1 VSRQGTV
8 MAGNQRYGRLWR
20 VAADAFRGEW
30 VDRRGKLH
38 TKEFR
43 GVTGPEAR
51 FQWRYWQEQMDGR
64 QAADMRL
71 AAHRQAE
78 REDAREAAARATQDT
93 TKEADM
99 PSKETKAPS
108 GAVYVVTVVGGA
120 PIRYAADQDTA
131 LAVATALEAAA
142 KASGFAA
149 KYDVVEVQPW
159 M

>member
-1 VSRQGTV
+1 

-20 VAADAFRGEW
+20 VASDVFRGEW

-71 AAHRQAE
+71 AARRQAE
-78 REDAREAAARATQDT
+78 REDAREAATPKQT
-93 TKEADM
+93 KQTKEATM
-99 PSKETKAPS
+99 PSKETKAPT

-120 PIRYAADQDTA
+120 PIRYASDQDTA

>member
-1 VSRQGTV
+1 MTRQGTV
-8 MAGNQRYGRLWR
+8 IAGNQRYGRLWR
-20 VAADAFRGEW
+20 VRPDVFRGEW

-38 TKEFR
+38 TKEFT

-71 AAHRQAE
+71 AARRQAE
-78 REDAREAAARATQDT
+78 REDARAAATPKQAT
-93 TKEADM
+93 TKEAEM
-99 PSKETKAPS
+99 PSKETKAPG

-131 LAVATALEAAA
+131 LAVAEALEAAA

>member
-1 VSRQGTV
+1 MSAQGTCL
-8 MAGNQRYGRLWR
+8 AGNQRNGRLWR
-20 VAADAFRGEW
+20 VKAGVFRGEW
-30 VDRRGKLH
+30 VDRLGKLH
-38 TKEFR
+38 AREFR
-43 GVTGPEAR
+43 DVSGPEAR
-51 FQWRYWQEQMDGR
+51 YQWRYWQEQMDGK

-71 AAHRQAE
+71 AARRQAE
-78 REDAREAAARATQDT
+78 REDAREAARAARAT

-99 PSKETKAPS
+99 QGKETKAPA

-120 PIRYAADQDTA
+120 PIRYASDQDTA